1 MNPQLFGIE
10 HILYIIISTLCCGL
24 GLLVAKKLI
33 KCEKNQTIFLKI
45 LAILLFAAIM
55 LNRFSQ
61 VFRYED
67 VRWYLVIP
75 DSICGMT
82 SFCLSLAVLLGK
94 RNNNGLHALW
104 LIALFGGI
112 STVIYATFVGQGPTI
127 FYLPTISGLIHHSL
141 SATLTVAL
149 FLFKQI
155 DLTYKKWYCSLIGFA
170 FYVTVGAFLMQ
181 TFNLSDAF
189 HIAEPL
195 LENTTF
201 TIWVMAPIY
210 AVAYAVILLVIE
222 LIKKKRA

>member
-45 LAILLFAAIM
+45 LAFLLFAAIM

-112 STVIYATFVGQGPTI
+112 STVIYATFVGQGPTL

-195 LENTTF
+195 LENTPF